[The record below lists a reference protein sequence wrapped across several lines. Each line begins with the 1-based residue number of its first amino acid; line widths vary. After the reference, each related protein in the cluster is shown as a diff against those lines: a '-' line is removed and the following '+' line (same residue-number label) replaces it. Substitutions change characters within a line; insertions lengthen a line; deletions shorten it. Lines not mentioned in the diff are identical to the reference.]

1 MNSTI
6 AFFAGFIGANIIF
19 FIVYAVYSFVEY
31 IRFRHYV
38 KKSLRTSAKYWKK
51 YIEFVDTTS
60 KRLLKIKH
68 QDKTLDSVSDY
79 DYLNEFF
86 FGV

>member
-6 AFFAGFIGANIIF
+6 AFFIGVVGASIIF
-19 FIVYAVYSFVEY
+19 FIAHVVYSFVEY

-38 KKSLRTSAKYWKK
+38 KKSLRTSAKYWME

-60 KRLLKIKH
+60 KRLLEIKH
-68 QDKTLDSVSDY
+68 QDKSLDDISEY
-79 DYLNEFF
+79 DYLNGFF